1 MLTKGLYGPPSRVT
15 LSSPSCIR
23 DEDPYATD
31 RVCTLGWRDKTSSK
45 RLRVR
50 RSATST
56 LIRLLDDDIGGGVTL
71 QVTSPG
77 IPMRPDDKDAAAA
90 WAVDTAAE
98 CIGVLLGAVRWSSE
112 AETPDIHNTLAWRM
126 GAVLR
131 HREGHKTPMSYLTLR
146 TPWDA
151 AIFGE
156 EHDDLTPLP
165 EDADAHLKAVLPPC
179 VSIEHTERRISVRS
193 DPASIR
199 INPCSFGVTSM
210 GLDDPVAV
218 MREMA
223 SWRKP

>member
-1 MLTKGLYGPPSRVT
+1 MLTEGLYGRPSRVT
-15 LSSPSCIR
+15 LSSPSSIR
-23 DEDPYATD
+23 DQNPYATD
-31 RVCTLGWRDKTSSK
+31 RVCTLGWRDKASSK

-56 LIRLLDDDIGGGVTL
+56 LIRLLDDDMGGGVTL

-77 IPMRPDDKDAAAA
+77 IPMRPDDKNAAAA

-98 CIGVLLGAVRWSSE
+98 CIGVLLGALEWSS
-112 AETPDIHNTLAWRM
+112 APETPHLEGTMAWRM

-131 HREGHKTPMSYLTLR
+131 HREGHRTPMSHLRLR
-146 TPWDA
+146 TPWDEA
-151 AIFGE
+151 AFGE
-156 EHDDLTPLP
+156 EHDDMRPLP
-165 EDADAHLKAVLPPC
+165 EDADAHLKAILPPC

-199 INPCSFGVTSM
+199 IYPCSFGVTSI